1 MSGAAEFLTPFRE
14 IQIKFSRYYTRI
26 LGRAHLTLP
35 QYSVLALMSVTGAL
49 TMTEVSKRLH
59 ITKPAVTYLVDHLEK
74 GKMLKRLS
82 DPSDRR
88 ITRLE
93 ITPKGMKTVQNIQ
106 SRIFKIMLNALD
118 EFDESEKELVRR
130 FYQSMAHHLGRA
142 LETEK

>member
-35 QYSVLALMSVTGAL
+35 QYSVLALL